1 MIPTGEERF
10 YIMFKGFYQLT
21 SGMLSQ
27 GRRLDVIANNRTNI
41 STAGYKADR
50 YTDSTS
56 FREVMLNRV
65 GNKDKAHTTELGR
78 ISYILAPD
86 RLYTDFTQGSLEETE
101 LPLDFAIE
109 GDGFFAI
116 EWNGQVGYTRAGS
129 FNLDEEG
136 YLVLPGQGRVLD
148 SNRQPIQLPTDDIYV
163 DPDGGI
169 YTMNNRNQLATLGVF
184 AFQDN
189 GALERNDHGLFTGGQ
204 PQESTGYIIHHKMV
218 ERSNSNMVHEMVS
231 MMGAQRALQSAAEM
245 SKIYDQ
251 VMTKDTTE
259 LGRL

>member
-27 GRRLDVIANNRTNI
+27 GRRLDVIANNMTNI

-116 EWNGQVGYTRAGS
+116 EWNGQVGYTRQGS
-129 FNLDEEG
+129 FTLDEEG
-136 YLVLPGQGRVLD
+136 YLCLGGQGRVLD
-148 SNRQPIQLPTDDIYV
+148 NQGQPIQLPTDKIKA
-163 DPDGGI
+163 DPDGALYSVNGSSYLGTLGI
-169 YTMNNRNQLATLGVF
+169 Y

-189 GALERNDHGLFTGGQ
+189 GALERNERGLFVGDGAAVS
-204 PQESTGYIIHHKMV
+204 ENYKIHHKMV
-218 ERSNSNMVHEMVS
+218 ERSNTNMVQEMVF
-231 MMGAQRALQSAAEM
+231 MMSSQRALQSAAEM

-251 VMTKDTTE
+251 VITKTTTE
-259 LGRL
+259 IGRI

>member
-1 MIPTGEERF
+1 
-10 YIMFKGFYQLT
+10 MFRGFYQLT

-27 GRRLDVIANNRTNI
+27 GRRLDVIANNMSNI

-50 YTDSTS
+50 YTDSTA
-56 FREVMLNRV
+56 FKEVLLNRV
-65 GNKDKAHTTELGR
+65 GNKDKVNTEEIGPYA
-78 ISYILAPD
+78 YILAPD
-86 RLYTDFTQGSLEETE
+86 QLYTDYTQGSLEETE

-116 EWNGQVGYTRAGS
+116 EWNGQVAYTRAGS
-129 FNLDEEG
+129 FNLDDEG

-148 SNRQPIQLPTDDIYV
+148 ENRQPIQLPTDNIYV
-163 DPDGGI
+163 DTNGSI
-169 YTMNNRNQLATLGVF
+169 YTLANRNLLATLGVF
-184 AFQDN
+184 AFPDN

-204 PQESTGYIIHHKMV
+204 PQISENYVIHHKWV
-218 ERSNSNMVHEMVS
+218 ERSNSNMVQEMVA

-251 VMTKDTTE
+251 VITKDTTE
-259 LGRL
+259 LGRM

>member
-1 MIPTGEERF
+1 
-10 YIMFKGFYQLT
+10 MFRGFYQLT
-21 SGMLSQ
+21 SAMLSH
-27 GRRLDVIANNRTNI
+27 GRRLDVISNNMTNV

-56 FREVMLNRV
+56 FREVIISRV
-65 GNKDKAHTTELGR
+65 GNKDKVNTEEIGR
-78 ISYILAPD
+78 ESYILAPD
-86 RLYTDFTQGSLEETE
+86 QLYTDYTQGSLEETE

-116 EWNGQVGYTRAGS
+116 EWNGQVAYTRAGS
-129 FNLDEEG
+129 FNLDDEN
-136 YLVLPGQGRVLD
+136 YLILPGQGRVLD
-148 SNRQPIQLPTDDIYV
+148 ENRQPIQLPTDNIYV
-163 DPDGGI
+163 DPDGTI
-169 YTMNNRNQLATLGVF
+169 YTLNNRNPLATLGVF

-204 PQESTGYIIHHKMV
+204 LQESQGYVIHHKMV

-231 MMGAQRALQSAAEM
+231 MMSAQRALQSAAEM

-259 LGRL
+259 LGRV

>member
-1 MIPTGEERF
+1 
-10 YIMFKGFYQLT
+10 MFRGFYQLT

-27 GRRLDVIANNRTNI
+27 GRRLDVIANNMTNI

-50 YTDSTS
+50 YTDSTA
-56 FREVMLNRV
+56 FKEVLLNRV
-65 GNKDKAHTTELGR
+65 GNKDKVNTEEIGPYA
-78 ISYILAPD
+78 YILAPD
-86 RLYTDFTQGSLEETE
+86 QLYTDYTQGSLEETE

-116 EWNGQVGYTRAGS
+116 EWNGQVAYTRAGS
-129 FNLDEEG
+129 FNLDDEG

-148 SNRQPIQLPTDDIYV
+148 ENRQPIQLPTDNIYV
-163 DPDGGI
+163 DTNGSI
-169 YTMNNRNQLATLGVF
+169 YTLANRNLLATLGVF
-184 AFQDN
+184 AFPDN

-204 PQESTGYIIHHKMV
+204 PQISENYVIHHKWV
-218 ERSNSNMVHEMVS
+218 ERSNANMVQEMVA

>member
-1 MIPTGEERF
+1 
-10 YIMFKGFYQLT
+10 MFKGFYQLT
-21 SGMLSQ
+21 SAMLSQ
-27 GRRLDVIANNRTNI
+27 GRRLDVISNNMTDV

-50 YTDSTS
+50 YTDSTA
-56 FREVMLNRV
+56 FKEVMLSRV
-65 GNKDKAHTTELGR
+65 GNKDKVNTEELER

-86 RLYTDFTQGSLEETE
+86 ELYTDYTQGSLEETE

-116 EWNGQVGYTRAGS
+116 EWNGEVGYTRAGS

-148 SNRQPIQLPTDDIYV
+148 ANRQPIQLPTDNIYV
-163 DPDGGI
+163 DADGGI
-169 YTMNNRNQLATLGVF
+169 FTMENRNQLATLGIF

-204 PQESTGYIIHHKMV
+204 LQESTGYVIHHGMV
-218 ERSNSNMVHEMVS
+218 ERSNSNMVHEMVA
-231 MMGAQRALQSAAEM
+231 MMGAQRAIQSAAEM

-251 VMTKDTTE
+251 VITKDTTE

>member
-1 MIPTGEERF
+1 
-10 YIMFKGFYQLT
+10 MFRGFYQLT

-27 GRRLDVIANNRTNI
+27 SRRLDVIANNMTNV

-50 YTDSTS
+50 YTDSTA
-56 FREVMLNRV
+56 FKEVMLNRL
-65 GNKDKAHTTELGR
+65 GNKDKVNTEEIGPYA
-78 ISYILAPD
+78 YILAPD
-86 RLYTDFTQGSLEETE
+86 QLYTDYTQGSLEETE

-116 EWNGQVGYTRAGS
+116 EWNGEVGYTRAGS

-148 SNRQPIQLPTDDIYV
+148 ENRQPIQLPTDNIYV
-163 DPDGGI
+163 DADGGI
-169 YTMNNRNQLATLGVF
+169 YTQANRNHLATLGVF

-204 PQESTGYIIHHKMV
+204 PQISENYVIHHKWV
-218 ERSNSNMVHEMVS
+218 ERSNANMVHEMVS
-231 MMGAQRALQSAAEM
+231 MMSAQRALQSAASL

-251 VMTKDTTE
+251 VITKDTTE

>member
-1 MIPTGEERF
+1 
-10 YIMFKGFYQLT
+10 MFRGFYQLT

-27 GRRLDVIANNRTNI
+27 GRRLDVIANNMTNV

-50 YTDSTS
+50 YTDSTA
-56 FREVMLNRV
+56 FKEVMLNRL
-65 GNKDKAHTTELGR
+65 GNKDKVNTEEIGPYA
-78 ISYILAPD
+78 YILAPD
-86 RLYTDFTQGSLEETE
+86 QLYTDYTQGSLEETE

-116 EWNGQVGYTRAGS
+116 EWNGEVAYTRAGS
-129 FNLDEEG
+129 FNLDEES

-148 SNRQPIQLPTDDIYV
+148 ENRQPIQLPTDNIYV
-163 DPDGGI
+163 DVDGGI
-169 YTMNNRNQLATLGVF
+169 YTLANRNHLATLGIF
-184 AFQDN
+184 AFPDN

-204 PQESTGYIIHHKMV
+204 PQLSENYVIHHKWL
-218 ERSNSNMVHEMVS
+218 ERSNANMVHEMVS
-231 MMGAQRALQSAAEM
+231 MMSAQRALQSAASL

-251 VMTKDTTE
+251 VITKDTTE

>member
-1 MIPTGEERF
+1 
-10 YIMFKGFYQLT
+10 MFRGFYQLT

-27 GRRLDVIANNRTNI
+27 GRRLDVISNNMTNI
-41 STAGYKADR
+41 STAGYKAER
-50 YTDSTS
+50 YTDSTA
-56 FREVMLNRV
+56 FKEVMISRV
-65 GNKDKAHTTELGR
+65 GNKNKANSTELGQ

-86 RLYTDFTQGSLEETE
+86 QQYTDFTQGSLEETE

-116 EWNGQVGYTRAGS
+116 EWNGQVAYTRAGS
-129 FNLDEEG
+129 FNLDDEG

-148 SNRQPIQLPTDDIYV
+148 ENRQPIQLPTDNIYV
-163 DPDGGI
+163 DTNGSI
-169 YTMNNRNQLATLGVF
+169 YTLANRNLLATLGVF
-184 AFQDN
+184 AFPDN

-204 PQESTGYIIHHKMV
+204 PQISENYVIHHKWV
-218 ERSNSNMVHEMVS
+218 ERSNANMVQEMVA

>member
-1 MIPTGEERF
+1 
-10 YIMFKGFYQLT
+10 MFRGFYQLT
-21 SGMLSQ
+21 SAMLSH
-27 GRRLDVIANNRTNI
+27 GRRLDVISNNMTNV
-41 STAGYKADR
+41 STAGYKAER
-50 YTDSTS
+50 YTDSTA
-56 FREVMLNRV
+56 FKEVMFSRV
-65 GNKDKAHTTELGR
+65 GNKDKVNSEELGQ

-86 RLYTDFTQGSLEETE
+86 EQYTDFTQGSLEETE

-116 EWNGQVGYTRAGS
+116 EWDGEVAYTRAGS

-148 SNRQPIQLPTDDIYV
+148 QNRQPIQLATDNIYV
-163 DPDGGI
+163 DADGGI
-169 YTMNNRNQLATLGVF
+169 FTMENRNLIANLGIF
-184 AFQDN
+184 AFQDTA
-189 GALERNDHGLFTGGQ
+189 ALERNDHGLFTGGQ
-204 PQESTGYIIHHKMV
+204 LQESTGYTIHHGMV
-218 ERSNSNMVHEMVS
+218 ERSNANMVHEMVS
-231 MMGAQRALQSAAEM
+231 MMTAQRAIQSAAEV